1 MVIERG
7 PQQTLVDS
15 CVQWVRKRIGSR
27 VLRPGMRVP
36 SIRSFARQASV
47 SPFTVVEAYERLVAA
62 GDLEPRKGSGFYV
75 RERSEKT
82 PAPKAETHATVDFT
96 WLMSHMLQP
105 HGAQGPGLG
114 VLPASWLKGTTLG
127 ATMRSLGRQN
137 PQRWLQAGTLL
148 GYEPLR
154 GVLQE
159 KLAQFDIVAHPDQIV
174 LTTGTTHA
182 LDLVVRVLV
191 RPGDSVLILDPCW
204 FGVHGL
210 LASHGARVV
219 AVPCT
224 DKGPDLGVM
233 EQAIRRE
240 RPRLMILSSAAQNPT
255 GASLSRA
262 TVTRIL
268 AMAKEHDV
276 WIFEDDVYADLCDS
290 QVTRLAAADRLQRV
304 IYSTSFS
311 KTLASNLRV
320 GLLACRSE
328 LARSLAE
335 MKIVTG
341 FTTPELNE
349 RLIYKLL
356 VEGRYARHAKE
367 LRERLAGCR
376 QTAKQLLTKKG
387 IAICGN
393 PVDGMFLWVD
403 MRTDTSALAA
413 AWREQ
418 GLLLAPGAV
427 FSPERRAS
435 SWMRFNVTTT
445 LDERV
450 LALLSALPP
459 TRASISTRT
468 I

>member
-15 CVQWVRKRIGSR
+15 CVQWVRKRISSR

-36 SIRSFARQASV
+36 SIRAFARQAGV
-47 SPFTVVEAYERLVAA
+47 SPFSVVEAYEQLVAA
-62 GDLEPRKGSGFYV
+62 GDLEPRRGSGFYV
-75 RERSEKT
+75 RKRNGQTAAQRSQ
-82 PAPKAETHATVDFT
+82 PRGPVDFA

-114 VLPASWLKGTTLG
+114 VLPASWLKGTTLA
-127 ATMRSLGRQN
+127 ATLRSLGRQN
-137 PQRWLQAGTLL
+137 PQRWLQAGTLF

-154 GVLQE
+154 GALQE
-159 KLAQFDIVAHPDQIV
+159 KLAQLDIIADADQIV

-182 LDLVVRVLV
+182 LDLVLRVLV
-191 RPGDSVLILDPCW
+191 RPAESVLILDPCW

-219 AVPCT
+219 TVPSA
-224 DKGPDLGVM
+224 DKGPDLSVM
-233 EQAIRRE
+233 EQTIRRE
-240 RPRLMILSSAAQNPT
+240 RPRLMILSPAAQNPT
-255 GASLSRA
+255 AASLART
-262 TVTRIL
+262 TVARIL

-276 WIFEDDVYADLCDS
+276 SIFEDDVYADLCES
-290 QVTRLAAADRLQRV
+290 PVTRLAAADRLQRV

-320 GLLACRSE
+320 GLLACRGE
-328 LARSLAE
+328 LARALAE

-356 VEGRYARHAKE
+356 VEGRYARHAEE

-376 QTAKQLLTKKG
+376 RSVKHLLRREG
-387 IAICGN
+387 IGICGD
-393 PVDGMFLWVD
+393 PVDGLFLWVD

-413 AWREQ
+413 CWRER
-418 GLLLAPGAV
+418 GLLLAPGAL

-445 LDERV
+445 MDERV
-450 LALLSALPP
+450 LALL
-459 TRASISTRT
+459 RAAAS
-468 I
+468 